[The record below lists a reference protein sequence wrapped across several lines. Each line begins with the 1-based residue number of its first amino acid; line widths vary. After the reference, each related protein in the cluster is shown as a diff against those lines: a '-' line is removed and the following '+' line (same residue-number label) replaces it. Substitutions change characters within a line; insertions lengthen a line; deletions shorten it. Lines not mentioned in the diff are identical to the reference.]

1 MPIRNGLIGRAR
13 AHQRNRPNP
22 GTNRAGRLIAY
33 FPFRQGRRRSFSVP
47 TLLPP
52 KAPITPPIIAPGTV
66 PAIAPSGP
74 AAIPNFAPA
83 AAPVPAPAMSP
94 TAVHFSS
101 DVHIVQSSGL
111 IRPPP
116 CRTWNHPRRPPSEG
130 QDGIE
135 HAKSG
140 TAREAACTPPYGAD
154 VHRAQPHAH
163 PGPRST
169 PYGTPGRPRS
179 RKRLRPCLRP
189 RPSCRV
195 APRSRLYAALWDGR
209 APGAPPHTPASERR
223 PNRSP
228 SLTPPRARKHCSKG
242 RTSGPRIRPE
252 PP

>member
-1 MPIRNGLIGRAR
+1 MIAVTASSSNVRYADPELTHRPRPGAPTQSAQSGHEPRWTPDCLFPLSAR
-13 AHQRNRPNP
+13 TATVLFRPYLV
-22 GTNRAGRLIAY
+22 A
-33 FPFRQGRRRSFSVP
+33 
-47 TLLPP
+47 P

-66 PAIAPSGP
+66 PAIAPIGP

-116 CRTWNHPRRPPSEG
+116 CQTWNHPRRPPSEG

-154 VHRAQPHAH
+154 
-163 PGPRST
+163 
-169 PYGTPGRPRS
+169 
-179 RKRLRPCLRP
+179 
-189 RPSCRV
+189 
-195 APRSRLYAALWDGR
+195 